1 MTDEE
6 YRQMRMAESGED
18 IAYKREMTEP
28 EDMQNEHFYP
38 DEEPVSADAK
48 SNLAWM
54 TMFYA
59 LPRELV
65 QKRPAYLELPRNI
78 SQLLASEKHMKLV
91 KEDAFLELV
100 WDCYAWGIWQAI
112 KVPDGKGGYKEI
124 PGDWQ
129 HYSGDFPLWRL
140 SYDIIRYFRMSYE
153 TEMEWSF
160 QRLFTMPLN
169 VTRGKNDGA
178 LLQTLS
184 GG

>member
-1 MTDEE
+1 
-6 YRQMRMAESGED
+6 
-18 IAYKREMTEP
+18 MTEP

-38 DEEPVSADAK
+38 DEKPVSADAK
-48 SNLAWM
+48 SNPEGTFDPHYGFVVLLPHEMIRIPQESNLAWM

-140 SYDIIRYFRMSYE
+140 SYDIIRYY
-153 TEMEWSF
+153 
-160 QRLFTMPLN
+160 P
-169 VTRGKNDGA
+169 GKA
-178 LLQTLS
+178 C
-184 GG
+184 